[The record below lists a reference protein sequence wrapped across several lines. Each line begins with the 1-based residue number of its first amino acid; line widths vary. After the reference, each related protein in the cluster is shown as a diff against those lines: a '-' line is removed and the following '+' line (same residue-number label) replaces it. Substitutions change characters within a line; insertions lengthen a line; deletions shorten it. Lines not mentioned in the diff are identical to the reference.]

1 MATINIVE
9 VALKEWS
16 KVVSEPPGVGSANIQ
31 GYLDGLRIIA
41 KGAQGKYI
49 HDGDA
54 EWCGA
59 FAGWCAIQA
68 GLLNPEMVKVKSKPE
83 MGDLASTY
91 RMFCLA
97 NMAVDGKPHARLIT
111 DHNDVQ
117 SGDILSVG
125 RLPSKGI
132 RRPVWGE
139 HIVIATGV
147 FDKSGI
153 ISTVEGNAYG
163 KLGNGRTGQGVI
175 RRTRP
180 AKPTPTDKG
189 FMFGLRFLTEDFLKG
204 Q

>member
-1 MATINIVE
+1 MSAINIVE

-16 KVVSEPPGVGSANIQ
+16 GVVSEPPGPGNTKIQ

-41 KGAQGKYI
+41 KGAQGKYF

-59 FAGWCAIQA
+59 FAGWCVIQA
-68 GLLNPEMVKVKSKPE
+68 GLLNPGLVKVKSKPE

-97 NMAVDGKPHARLIT
+97 NLPFEGKPHARLIK
-111 DHNDVQ
+111 DHNLIQ
-117 SGDILSVG
+117 AGDILSVG
-125 RLPSKGI
+125 RLPSKGV
-132 RRPVWGE
+132 RRPIWGE

-163 KLGNGRTGQGVI
+163 KLGNGRTGQGVV

-180 AKPTPTDKG
+180 ATPTSTDKG
-189 FMFGLRFLTEDFLKG
+189 FMFGLRFLTEDFTKG
-204 Q
+204 